1 MNTPL
6 TRAEILVTLR
16 AALEPL
22 PYTHALWEGG
32 AAAFGR
38 VDDWS
43 DIDLQVDADDSLTL
57 KELNRRNDIEAL
69 AFYHAFTL
77 RPLVEALRIKHSPTR
92 HNFHTRYVYYDL
104 PPEVVRKLEP
114 LFFVA
119 NADELGAKRALAEAF
134 FTETLETLDLSEV
147 AKALKQ

>member
-43 DIDLQVDADDSLTL
+43 DIDLQVDDA
-57 KELNRRNDIEAL
+57 
-69 AFYHAFTL
+69 
-77 RPLVEALRIKHSPTR
+77 
-92 HNFHTRYVYYDL
+92 
-104 PPEVVRKLEP
+104 
-114 LFFVA
+114 
-119 NADELGAKRALAEAF
+119 
-134 FTETLETLDLSEV
+134 
-147 AKALKQ
+147 